1 MQEKLGESGVAE
13 YQITPANSDNVPHTH
28 KLPYMWGEMFSSS
41 LPVKVILS
49 LHGCL
54 CISGVSFGKSK
65 GNTIRRCVL
74 HCVHSLKVQSNQA
87 KAFGTDPLFHS
98 NCVFPGSTPPSSSP
112 SSLLFYFPKEEQRIL
127 SVSPPLR
134 ISYRTSNYLFV
145 FQSPSVDLG
154 VISAESQSCCFI
166 TDFR

>member
-49 LHGCL
+49 LHGYL

-74 HCVHSLKVQSNQA
+74 HCVHILKVQSNQA

-98 NCVFPGSTPPSSSP
+98 NCVFPGSTPPSS
-112 SSLLFYFPKEEQRIL
+112 LLFYFPKEEQRIL
-127 SVSPPLR
+127 LSVSVTAPPI
-134 ISYRTSNYLFV
+134 ISLSFNHPPWI
-145 FQSPSVDLG
+145 Q
-154 VISAESQSCCFI
+154 E
-166 TDFR
+166 